1 MLFTK
6 DVLRFI
12 YIHIS
17 DNMEI
22 INPLNSCSLAKQI
35 VPSQAKTTPAKKH
48 FRSVFGYMTKITL
61 QASRLI
67 SGKQF

>member
-22 INPLNSCSLAKQI
+22 KTPLNSYSLAKQI
-35 VPSQAKTTPAKKH
+35 VTSQAKTTPEK
-48 FRSVFGYMTKITL
+48 T
-61 QASRLI
+61 I
-67 SGKQF
+67 SGLYLGT